1 VSIISSGKNFAGD
14 LNSDPRL
21 SRLVFLEM
29 MVCQGRKERRCGSEG
44 RKGVGRWRRGDQRGG
59 GKGQEREEEGKQREE
74 RAGQGRKRD
83 TNTLEGGDGG
93 KEATEGTMTK

>member
-1 VSIISSGKNFAGD
+1 MSIISSGKNFAGD

-21 SRLVFLEM
+21 SRLVFSEM

-59 GKGQEREEEGKQREE
+59 GKGQKRE
-74 RAGQGRKRD
+74 